1 MLWLANWMVDVDQGQ
16 LTGCLKPPGSYT
28 FGGHDATHCD
38 LEGEMQV
45 EWYGQS
51 AFRLAAGPMTVVIDP
66 FGDVSGFAGRG
77 IQFEYP
83 AIDGVSPDLVLV
95 THEHIDHN
103 GVEAVGGEPAVLR
116 STAGRLQSPLG
127 EVLAVASEHDPAAGT
142 ERGPNTIF
150 AFDLDGV
157 RVVHFGDFG
166 QRSLREE
173 QVAAIGHVDLLFLP
187 VSAGP
192 TIDAEQAASVV
203 ERLGPKWVV
212 PMHYRTPRIGFLE
225 TADAF
230 LELMPRVQRM
240 HAATFDT
247 AEISIEDAPLV
258 IVPTAP

>member
-1 MLWLANWMVDVDQGQ
+1 
-16 LTGCLKPPGSYT
+16 LTSIKAGSLGRKPLGWCT
-28 FGGHDATHCD
+28 FGGPELTHYV
-38 LEGEMQV
+38 LEGDMQV

-51 AFRLAAGPMTVVIDP
+51 AFRLAAGATTVVIDP
-66 FGDVSGFAGRG
+66 FGDVSGLAGRG
-77 IQFEYP
+77 VQFEYP
-83 AIDGVSPDLVLV
+83 PIDGVSADLVLV
-95 THEHIDHN
+95 THEHVDHN
-103 GVEAVGGEPAVLR
+103 GVGAVGGEPAVLR
-116 STAGRLQSPLG
+116 STAGRLGSPVG

-173 QVAAIGHVDLLFLP
+173 QAAAIGDVDMLFLP
-187 VSAGP
+187 VGGGP
-192 TIDAEQAASVV
+192 TIDAEQAATVV

-230 LELMPRVQRM
+230 LGRMPSVQRM
-240 HAATFDT
+240 PTATFDT
-247 AEISIEDAPLV
+247 AEIRNEDAPLV
-258 IVPTAP
+258 IVPAAP